1 MLSTSPPRLG
11 LLWIECG
18 SVDHR
23 LIHIGLRG
31 QDWARPGSA
40 PGACATTAS
49 KPIVCLVPLHSEGY
63 SPPGV
68 VMSAYL
74 EVWGQEGT
82 ELVPLDEAR
91 VAVGRD
97 PSNDLALKSDRSVSQ
112 LHAVLQRYPSGWSVR
127 DLGSTHGT
135 FVNGERI
142 WGERRLRQGDEL
154 RVGQTRLV
162 FRERGADV
170 PSTQTDGSGELPEL
184 TRRER
189 DVLLALCRPV
199 LMGQVF
205 TEPASIREMAEAL
218 VLTESAVRQHLLRLS
233 DKFGVSEQ
241 GERRRSRLANEA
253 VNRGAVSLAD
263 LRERKRS

>member
-23 LIHIGLRG
+23 LIHIGFRG
-31 QDWARPGSA
+31 QDWARPGSHLA
-40 PGACATTAS
+40 PARRQPRSLSRALCRCTAKAT
-49 KPIVCLVPLHSEGY
+49 LGSE
-63 SPPGV
+63 V